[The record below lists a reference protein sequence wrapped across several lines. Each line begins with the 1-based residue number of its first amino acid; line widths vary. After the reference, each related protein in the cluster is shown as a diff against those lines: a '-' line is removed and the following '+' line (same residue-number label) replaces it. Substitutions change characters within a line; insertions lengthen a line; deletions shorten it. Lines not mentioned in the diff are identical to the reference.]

1 MEQYKTMDDLIRD
14 HVQKLLDAFEEAS
27 KQTGKSIDE
36 VIDDFF
42 SALCWADG
50 TPVLEEVAKSDG

>member
-1 MEQYKTMDDLIRD
+1 VDQYKTIDDLIQFK
-14 HVQKLLDAFEEAS
+14 VQQMHDLFQTVS
-27 KQTGKSIDE
+27 KTTGKSMDE

-50 TPVLEEVAKSDG
+50 TPVLGEVAKSDG

>member
-1 MEQYKTMDDLIRD
+1 MDQYKTMDDLIRD

-42 SALCWADG
+42 YALCWADG
-50 TPVLEEVAKSDG
+50 TPVLEGVTKEDG

>member
-1 MEQYKTMDDLIRD
+1 MEQYKTIDDLIQFK
-14 HVQKLLDAFEEAS
+14 VQQMYESFQTVS
-27 KQTGKSIDE
+27 KATGKSMDE

-50 TPVLEEVAKSDG
+50 TPVLEGVTKEND